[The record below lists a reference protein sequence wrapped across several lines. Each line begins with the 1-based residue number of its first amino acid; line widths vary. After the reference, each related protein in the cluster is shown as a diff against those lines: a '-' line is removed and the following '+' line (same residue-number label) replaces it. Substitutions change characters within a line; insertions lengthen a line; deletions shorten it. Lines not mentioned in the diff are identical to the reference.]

1 MTQDSPAAL
10 AAPLLDA
17 ASLLDHAG
25 LDLEA
30 AHRITY
36 RVEQRFRYTYD
47 APVTSLSQRLVMV
60 PRSRH
65 GDVHR
70 RAHVMEVIGTQ
81 ARRRTRQDSA
91 GNTVVQ
97 VKAARVEHS
106 VEFRVVAVLEC
117 IRRSGQPV
125 LPASALHNL
134 RLRRPTRLTAAD
146 DRLRAMAADL
156 LRPGGGPLDVAE
168 RICAAV
174 HTTLTYQHG
183 ITNVGTTAAEAV
195 AAGRGVCQDA
205 AHIMVALCRL
215 AQLPARYVSGHLLGQ
230 GGTHAWVEV
239 IVPHRDAAIAVPFD
253 PSHGRRT
260 DSHYLTVAVGRDYAD
275 VAPTSGTYVGPSGG
289 RLTGTRRVGVVSVD
303 TRFRSRPAARGAV
316 SRAE

>member
-1 MTQDSPAAL
+1 MNPDSRAAF
-10 AAPLLDA
+10 AAP
-17 ASLLDHAG
+17 LLDHAG

-30 AHRITY
+30 ARRITY

-60 PRSRH
+60 PRPRH
-65 GDVHR
+65 GDVYR
-70 RAHVMEVIGTQ
+70 RAHLVEVTGTQ
-81 ARRRTRQDSA
+81 ARRRTHQDSA
-91 GNTVVQ
+91 GNTVVR

-106 VEFRVVAVLEC
+106 VEFRIMAVLEC
-117 IRRSGQPV
+117 VRRNGQPV
-125 LPASALHNL
+125 LPASALRDL

-168 RICAAV
+168 RICRAV
-174 HTTLTYQHG
+174 HATLTYQHG
-183 ITNVGTTAAEAV
+183 VTNVATTAAEAV

-239 IVPHRDAAIAVPFD
+239 IVPHHDAAMAVPFD
-253 PSHGRRT
+253 PCHGRRT
-260 DSHYLTVAVGRDYAD
+260 DNRYLTVAVGRDYAD
-275 VAPTSGTYVGPSGG
+275 VAPTSGSYVGPPGG

-303 TRFRSRPAARGAV
+303 TAFQSLPPAPGSV
-316 SRAE
+316 SRAG